1 MPAQLARIVVHGR
14 HPYQRGNAPAIKPAQ
29 LRQLGQ
35 QHRHAGCPDPWNAAE
50 HLRQFSVMLLYV
62 VADLAIAIV
71 LFGLQEGNVPLNAG
85 TGGRVRQP
93 QTMAFSGEHLHD
105 LSSAQHQGL

>member
-1 MPAQLARIVVHGR
+1 MLV
-14 HPYQRGNAPAIKPAQ
+14 APT
-29 LRQLGQ
+29 L
-35 QHRHAGCPDPWNAAE
+35 NAAE

-85 TGGRVRQP
+85 TGVRQP